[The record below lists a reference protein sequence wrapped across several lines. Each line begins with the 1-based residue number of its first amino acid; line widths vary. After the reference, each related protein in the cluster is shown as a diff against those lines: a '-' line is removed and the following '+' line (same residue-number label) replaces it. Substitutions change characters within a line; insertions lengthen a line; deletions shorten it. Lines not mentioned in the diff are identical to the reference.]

1 MFDRPRDWVDIEAMV
16 EARSLDIDEAK
27 RWVVEIV
34 GEDARAEKLEAF
46 RR

>member
-1 MFDRPRDWVDIEAMV
+1 LTVA
-16 EARSLDIDEAK
+16 DEAG

-34 GEDARAEKLEAF
+34 GEDARAEKLNAL